1 METGRR
7 SEARVCAFLRENG
20 WREIEHNMRC
30 AHVQID
36 IVARSSEGLLTV
48 IEVKTGSPSGGFA
61 HVSRRQMSR
70 LARVAALLA
79 ESEPV
84 EIRLAFVEGD
94 KVRLLPADG
103 LTDF

>member
-1 METGRR
+1 
-7 SEARVCAFLRENG
+7 LRENG
-20 WREIEHNMRC
+20 WREIEHNVRC
-30 AHVQID
+30 ARVQID
-36 IVARSSEGLLTV
+36 IVARSPGGLLTL

-61 HVSRRQMSR
+61 HVSRTQMSR
-70 LARVAALLA
+70 LARAAALLA

-94 KVRLLPADG
+94 KVHLLPADG